1 MLELMLIENDARRFV
16 TQAIEIEKEMTSLE
30 IWEKI
35 KGKILVVN
43 EEYIKLKE
51 KMTEIIAQLNSVANS
66 TGKGRDDLE
75 YSILEQAEGILR
87 TVTKE

>member
-1 MLELMLIENDARRFV
+1 
-16 TQAIEIEKEMTSLE
+16 
-30 IWEKI
+30 
-35 KGKILVVN
+35 
-43 EEYIKLKE
+43 
-51 KMTEIIAQLNSVANS
+51 MTEIIAQLNSVANS